1 MSIVHSRCVHALI
14 APPQP
19 RESFSGMPILKLPF
33 AMSSPQP
40 RVQQLWPER
49 AVSTIA

>member
-1 MSIVHSRCVHALI
+1 MSIVHSTCVHALI

-19 RESFSGMPILKLPF
+19 RESLRGMPIRRLPF

-40 RVQQLWPER
+40 RVQQDWPDR